1 MSLQRCLEIAAL
13 AGAMPVPRK
22 PPMLYRRIPVERLPA
37 YAVEGWELAAR
48 DPVPYALDGQAVLV
62 ERPVRWRDRLKR
74 LLVGHA

>member
-1 MSLQRCLEIAAL
+1 
-13 AGAMPVPRK
+13 
-22 PPMLYRRIPVERLPA
+22 MLYRRIPVERLPA